1 MSTLLWSS
9 SRADGWF
16 DEKWADYMVNEVKTE
31 INNGLSWWVSSAT
44 QGGRP
49 PANLN
54 FSINY
59 HHRYN
64 EAGLVTVDYEPI
76 TLSSEDDHLWINQV
90 MGYMGFNTNT
100 GDYSD
105 YFNVRDYN
113 NARRAD
119 TGKDWSITIFVVD
132 SWWDVDGTFSD
143 GRFGYAYLNGPYMVM
158 TYDNDGWGIGNMEIV
173 TAHENAHLFGAL
185 DEYAESGCNP
195 SQRSGYLG
203 IYNTNCENGTPTEN
217 SIMRSSTSQMIAYG
231 NHQASTPVRG
241 MVGWRDSDGD
251 GLYDPIDTTPSLSLN
266 NSGTTTYITDT
277 TVSLTGTASDPYY
290 PSWTSSPADINF
302 IQMVSYRV
310 NDGGWVQCGPIDG
323 SFNNTTEAFT
333 CTASDLSDGSYVFEV
348 RAMNRSGV
356 YSSLPLPSRK
366 IIRDTTGPVGG
377 LKINGDLL
385 YTNKAEITVDPSAS
399 DALSQVTEMCIS
411 NDSAECS
418 SWETYSASPKL
429 WQLSAGDGQ
438 KTVYIRYKDAG
449 GNLSDSYSGTVIFDT
464 VAPEG
469 SVIVN
474 EGVNY
479 TNTGS
484 VALSLT
490 ASHAIPE
497 FLMRF
502 SNDGDTWGDWT
513 TYTSSQ
519 AWALAE
525 GDGEKT
531 VYIQFKDL
539 RWE

>member
-1 MSTLLWSS
+1 
-9 SRADGWF
+9 
-16 DEKWADYMVNEVKTE
+16 
-31 INNGLSWWVSSAT
+31 
-44 QGGRP
+44 
-49 PANLN
+49 
-54 FSINY
+54 
-59 HHRYN
+59 
-64 EAGLVTVDYEPI
+64 
-76 TLSSEDDHLWINQV
+76 
-90 MGYMGFNTNT
+90 
-100 GDYSD
+100 
-105 YFNVRDYN
+105 
-113 NARRAD
+113 
-119 TGKDWSITIFVVD
+119 
-132 SWWDVDGTFSD
+132 
-143 GRFGYAYLNGPYMVM
+143 MVM

-173 TAHENAHLFGAL
+173 TAHENGHLFGAL
-185 DEYAESGCNP
+185 DEYAGSGCTT
-195 SQRSGYLG
+195 SQYSGYLG

-217 SIMRSSTSQMIAYG
+217 SIMRSSTSQLIAYG

-251 GLYDPIDTTPSLSLN
+251 GLYDPIDTTPSISLDS
-266 NSGTTTYITDT
+266 SGNTIYITDT
-277 TVSLTGTASDPYY
+277 TVSLTGTASDPFY
-290 PSWTSSPADINF
+290 PPTWPSSPADINY

-310 NDGGWVQCGPIDG
+310 NNGGWVQCGSIDG
-323 SFNNTTEAFT
+323 FFDNTTEAYS
-333 CTASDLSDGSYVFEV
+333 CAASGLSDGSYVFEV

-356 YSSLPLPSRK
+356 YSSLPLPSRT
-366 IIRDTTGPVGG
+366 IIRDTTGPVGN

-385 YTNKAEITVDPSAS
+385 YTNKAEITLDPSAS

-474 EGVNY
+474 EGVDY

-502 SNDGDTWGDWT
+502 SNDGHTWGDWT

-519 AWALAE
+519 TWALAE

-539 RWE
+539 AGNESTVYSDAILLDTTAPLVTVEVPFINGFGVVTASWSSVEAGSGQVRYDVQFRIGTDGAWIDLWTATQQTTTTFGPQVPGIDSPLTTRTKTFFRIRARDAAGNQSVYVENENIPIVILYLPMVIH